1 MRRNPKEQTSY
12 YGALVANKTW
22 LNRSEVADY
31 LGISSSMVDR
41 QLRHVIPT
49 YQIVKGSKAY
59 VFKKEELDAWIES
72 NRVGPVDE
80 YFIS

>member
-1 MRRNPKEQTSY
+1 MLRNPQEQTAY

-22 LNRSEVADY
+22 LTRTEVADY
-31 LGISSSMVDR
+31 LGISPSMVDR
-41 QLRHVIPT
+41 QLRHVLPT

-59 VFKKEELDAWIES
+59 VFKKEEVDAWIES
-72 NRVGPVDE
+72 NRVAPTDE